1 VPAETTD
8 RRTLE
13 VDYLVIGAGAMGMAF
28 VDTLLAETDAT
39 IAVVDRYAQPGGHWT
54 RAYPYVRLHQPSVF
68 YGVNSREL
76 GTGAVDVV
84 GLNAGLHELATS
96 DEILTY
102 FDEVMRKT
110 FLSSGRVSYFP
121 MSTYDGPAEDGGE
134 RFSSLV
140 SGRTTDVVVR
150 RRTVDATYMNV
161 TVPSMTT
168 PRYAVASGVRVMPPN
183 DLVALT
189 ERPAH
194 YTVVGSGKTGIDA
207 CLWLLQHSVD
217 PADITWI
224 MPRDAWLFDRARI
237 QPGPPSGSMGSSLPA
252 GLDLPPG
259 TSAADLLIAGIE
271 ASGLVLRLSP
281 EVTPTAFRCATVT
294 RAELEQLRRIDDVL
308 RHGRV
313 TAIDVDSIEFG
324 DVTVPAAPGTLYI
337 DCTADGLEPR
347 PTVPVFDGPRMTLQ
361 AVIPCQQVFSAS
373 LAAHVEASYDDDA
386 LRNELC
392 APCPHPSAHLDLP
405 KYVLDVGTRMR
416 RWSADP
422 ALRDWISRARSVV
435 RVPEEGNLQTVEA
448 AAFIRHA
455 LAEAG
460 ASGTDPEPMR

>member
-1 VPAETTD
+1 MPGETTE
-8 RRTLE
+8 RTQLE

-54 RAYPYVRLHQPSVF
+54 RAYPFVRLHQPSVF
-68 YGVNSREL
+68 YGVNSKEL
-76 GTGAVDVV
+76 GSGAVDTD

-96 DEILTY
+96 DEVLTY
-102 FDEVMRKT
+102 FDEVMRRT
-110 FLSSGRVSYFP
+110 FLPSGRVSYFP
-121 MSTYDGPAEDGGE
+121 MSQYDGPVEGVE
-134 RFSSLV
+134 RFHSLV

-150 RRTVDATYMNV
+150 RRVVDATYMNV

-168 PRYAVASGVRVMPPN
+168 PRYAVASGVQVIPPN

-189 ERPAH
+189 ARPEH
-194 YTVVGSGKTGIDA
+194 FTVVGSGKTGIDA

-252 GLDLPPG
+252 GLELPPG
-259 TSAADLLIAGIE
+259 TSAVDLLISGIE
-271 ASGLVLRLSP
+271 ASGLVMRLSP
-281 EVTPTAFRCATVT
+281 DVTPTAFRCATVT

-313 TAIDVDSIEFG
+313 TAIEVDRIEFG
-324 DVTVPAAPGTLYI
+324 DARVPAAPGTLYV

-347 PTVPVFDGPRMTLQ
+347 PTVPVFDGARMTLQ

-386 LRNELC
+386 LKNELC
-392 APCPHPSAHLDLP
+392 APCPHPSTHLDLP

-435 RVPEEGNLQTVEA
+435 RVPEEGNLQTDEA

-455 LAEAG
+455 LAEA
-460 ASGTDPEPMR
+460 DPSLVA